1 MFSPERIVHSF
12 VSNYNE
18 QPFVGL
24 SWQKLLKEFFLTI
37 YFQNHLFKHFY
48 QPNQITI
55 CIGKETNL
63 EVLNLLNAF
72 AHKYSFIV
80 LRQPEFQ
87 NLTIDLEQNYLLN
100 SNLSDSKIL
109 TSNLCLLFGIN
120 PRYEGPKLNLK
131 LRARILKGNF
141 NVINIGS
148 LMNLTFSNTSL
159 SSNTQILKSL
169 VEGNNLFC
177 QGFVRSL
184 NPIVLSNTKIF
195 KRKDS
200 SSLINMLK
208 FLTKHIDLFLESSS
222 KSQISTLNLALNE
235 VGFANSTNLKAI
247 SSKDFKDSTEIYFIN
262 NSLVTPNL
270 KKLLNLRLLNFFQD
284 YINQNKTVITQST
297 HLNTKLVTQLR
308 KSFKLNNHIH
318 LPNANLFETSGA
330 YMNTEGDINKT
341 TKIIASLGQT
351 KNDWQII
358 RKMLYYSKKM
368 LFIKGYLKNNKI
380 AFNARNIDHF
390 KNYIGFQFYAISTLN
405 NIAFKLLEKA
415 TKHRLSAC
423 SIKHGRKK
431 FFNSQLR
438 FWLNDFYIE
447 GKSFDCKY
455 SSTMIQC
462 SKLSRLKST
471 SFKF

>member
-1 MFSPERIVHSF
+1 M
-12 VSNYNE
+12 
-18 QPFVGL
+18 
-24 SWQKLLKEFFLTI
+24 
-37 YFQNHLFKHFY
+37 FKHFY

-55 CIGKETNL
+55 CIGKETSL
-63 EVLNLLNAF
+63 EVLNLLNTF

-80 LRQPEFQ
+80 LRQPESQ
-87 NLTIDLEQNYLLN
+87 NLKIDLEQNYLLN
-100 SNLSDSKIL
+100 SNLSDSKVL

-131 LRARILKGNF
+131 LRARMLKGNF
-141 NVINIGS
+141 NVVHIGS
-148 LMNLTFSNTSL
+148 LVNLTFSNTTL

-169 VEGNNLFC
+169 IEGNNLFC
-177 QGFVRSL
+177 QGFIRSL
-184 NPIVLSNTKIF
+184 NPIILSNTEMF

-200 SSLINMLK
+200 SSLIDMLK
-208 FLTKHIDLFLESSS
+208 FLTKHIDLFLESNN

-235 VGFANSTNLKAI
+235 AGFANSKNLKAI
-247 SSKDFKDSTEIYFIN
+247 SNRDFKNSAEIYFIN
-262 NSLVTPNL
+262 SSLVTSNL
-270 KKLLNLRLLNFFQD
+270 KKLLNLRLLNFFQN
-284 YINQNKTVITQST
+284 YIDQNKTLITQST
-297 HLNTKLVTQLR
+297 HLDTKLVTQLK

-318 LPNANLFETSGA
+318 LPNTNLFETSGA
-330 YMNTEGDINKT
+330 YMNTEGSINKA
-341 TKIIASLGQT
+341 TKVIASLGQT

-368 LFIKGYLKNNKI
+368 LFIKGYLKNDKVT
-380 AFNARNIDHF
+380 FNARNIDYF
-390 KNYIGFQFYAISTLN
+390 KNYVGFQFYAISTLN
-405 NIAFKLLEKA
+405 NVAFKLLEKA
-415 TKHRLSAC
+415 TTHSLSDC
-423 SIKHGRKK
+423 NIKHGRKK